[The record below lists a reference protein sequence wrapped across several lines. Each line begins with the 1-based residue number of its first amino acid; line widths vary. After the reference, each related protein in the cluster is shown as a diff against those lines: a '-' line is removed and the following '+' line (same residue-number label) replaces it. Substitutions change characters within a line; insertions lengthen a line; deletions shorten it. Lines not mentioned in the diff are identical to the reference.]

1 MSISIPA
8 AAAAAVAARLLLQ
21 PSQPATVGAAVA
33 AAPCGAQYPPTAR
46 NRAVEVRGAAERGGT
61 VDTVLRCGRGGLGVE
76 PLWTLRQHK
85 AKEAVMRSTAVLG

>member
-1 MSISIPA
+1 MSTSIPA
-8 AAAAAVAARLLLQ
+8 TVVVAAAARLMLQ
-21 PSQPATVGAAVA
+21 PSQPATAGAADA
-33 AAPCGAQYPPTAR
+33 AAPCGAQHQPAAR
-46 NRAVEVRGAAERGGT
+46 NRAAEVRGAAERGGT